1 MSLKCILS
9 IDAGGM
15 RCLIGVAVL
24 MELEKRL
31 ARAGRKEPLF
41 KCFDMIAGAG
51 MGALVV
57 AGLAFPDPQDGTRA
71 ASDPEGILALMR
83 SENRFI
89 FSGEIPKQPGI
100 GPYAPDALD
109 AGLKHHLGEKTKM
122 QDALT
127 HVVIPAF
134 DLQSRSPIVF
144 SSFDRVTRQFY
155 AWQAARAAAA
165 DPCYFPPAMVE
176 HLARDRQRGTPL
188 LPLIHGGTVG
198 DDPALAAYVEAVRLG
213 WTGDA
218 HELLVL
224 SLGSGMNAR
233 PAATVDMANL
243 GAHGTPL
250 VSPELKREELTSPVS
265 YQLNALLNAD
275 SRAFNGRSTRVTPEN
290 RQKLSYFRINGY
302 LEKGDSAADSVSE
315 DNVAR
320 LRDDAARIIAE
331 NSALLD
337 AFVERLTPR
346 APRTLAEL
354 GLTPEAALFG
364 REGKTSVIRNLP
376 VMDLDRTW

>member
-31 ARAGRKEPLF
+31 AKAGRTEPLF

-57 AGLAFPDPQDGTRA
+57 SGLAFPNPQDRTRP
-71 ASDPEGILALMR
+71 ASDPQGIMALMC

-89 FSGEIPKQPGI
+89 FTGEIPKQPGI

-134 DLQSRSPIVF
+134 DLQSRSPMVF
-144 SSFDRVTRQFY
+144 SSFDRVTSQFY